1 MLVTH
6 SQLVRDLSH
15 LGMAAGDVVMVHSSM
30 RAVGK
35 VLGGPD
41 VVIQALLYVVGPAGT
56 AMVYVDWED
65 AVQDLTRDDVAEKLD
80 ERLLEELPPFDPK
93 TSRARRAYGI
103 LPEFL
108 RTWPGAFRSGNP
120 DGSVA
125 AVGAKAEWLCS
136 DHPLQYG
143 YGQGSPLAK
152 LVEVRGKVLLL
163 GAPLDT
169 ITLLHHSEHMARL
182 PNKRVIH
189 YREPILVNGAKEW
202 VEIEEFDT
210 GLPVV
215 PRAGEDYFADIAQEY
230 LDSGKGTSGKVGNA
244 QSYLFDA
251 AELHHY
257 AVEWLEGHFGT

>member
-6 SQLVRDLSH
+6 SQIVRDLIR

-120 DGSVA
+120 DASVA

-182 PNKRVIH
+182 PHKRVIH

-215 PRAGEDYFADIAQEY
+215 PRAEEDYFADIAQEY
-230 LDSGKGTSGKVGNA
+230 LDSGKGGSGQVGNA
-244 QSYLFDA
+244 QSHLFDA

-257 AVEWLEGHFGT
+257 AVEWMEGHLGT